1 MPSSTDPTPPH
12 TCETST
18 SSSSTLRVTS
28 NGVLPAV
35 PETDSINTV
44 TSEAPCHIAV
54 YYYYCILCYYVY
66 ALCAVS
72 FHLTT
77 PTLLKQAMNV

>member
-1 MPSSTDPTPPH
+1 MPSSTDPPH

-18 SSSSTLRVTS
+18 SSSSTLRVAS

-54 YYYYCILCYYVY
+54 
-66 ALCAVS
+66 
-72 FHLTT
+72 
-77 PTLLKQAMNV
+77 LLLLLYSL